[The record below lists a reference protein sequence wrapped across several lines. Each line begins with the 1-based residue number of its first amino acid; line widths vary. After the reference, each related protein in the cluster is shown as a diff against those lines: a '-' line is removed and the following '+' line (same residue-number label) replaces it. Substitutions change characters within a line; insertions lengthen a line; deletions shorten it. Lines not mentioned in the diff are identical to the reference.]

1 MPRCAYH
8 QVMPRPVAI
17 ITGAGRGIGRA
28 TAIDLHRRGYDFVL
42 AARTQ
47 ADLDETDR
55 LAGQAALAVP
65 CDIANPEVI
74 DRLVARAIERFGRV
88 DAVVHCAGV
97 APMLGIE
104 QVTPQNWR
112 EIVDVNLTA
121 AIFLARAVWPIFKAQ
136 QSGVI
141 VNVSSFS
148 ARDPFPGLGVYGAAK
163 GGVNVLGLA
172 LAREGAPHGIRVHT
186 VAPAAVET
194 QMFRKLVSHER
205 YPTEKTLAPEDVARV
220 IGQCVAG
227 DLRYASGEVIWLQK
241 SPA

>member
-1 MPRCAYH
+1 MS
-8 QVMPRPVAI
+8 RPVAI

-28 TAIDLHRRGYDFVL
+28 TALDLHRRGYDLVL

-47 ADLDETDR
+47 SDLHETDK
-55 LAGQAALAVP
+55 LAGQSALSVP
-65 CDIANPEVI
+65 CDVAN
-74 DRLVARAIERFGRV
+74 ANAIERLVSRATDKFGRI
-88 DAVVHCAGV
+88 DAIVHCAGV
-97 APMLGIE
+97 APMLSIE
-104 QVTPQNWR
+104 QVTPERWR
-112 EIVDVNLTA
+112 EVVDVNLSA
-121 AIFLARAVWPIFKAQ
+121 AIFLARAVWPVFRKQ
-136 QSGVI
+136 RSGVI

-163 GGVNVLGLA
+163 GGINVLGLA

-194 QMFRKLVSHER
+194 QMFRKLVPHER
-205 YPTEKTLAPEDVARV
+205 YPTEKTLAPGDVAHV